1 MSQSIP
7 ELPVDGSSAGSLP
20 QLSEQLIYK
29 LVAMPE
35 WLAAAEQGSYP
46 GSADDRRDGY
56 IHLST
61 AEQVAGT
68 LARYFGK
75 IDELLLV
82 AVDPNAIAANLRH
95 EPSRG
100 GALFP
105 HLYAALPVS
114 LGRIVATRAR
124 ADGPWQ
130 LPDA

>member
-1 MSQSIP
+1 MSKSIP
-7 ELPVDGSSAGSLP
+7 ELSVDGCSAGSLP
-20 QLSEQLIYK
+20 LLSERQIYK

-35 WLAAAEQGSYP
+35 WLAEAEQGSYQ
-46 GSADDRRDGY
+46 GSADDRRDGF

-61 AEQVAGT
+61 ADQVAGT
-68 LARYFGK
+68 LARYFGAV
-75 IDELLLV
+75 DELLLV
-82 AVDPNAIAANLRH
+82 AVDPEVLEADLRW

-105 HLYAALPVS
+105 HLYASLPIR